1 MSNCELL
8 ARITTDRESATALTY
23 RLLLVAAALLSLDLL
38 LAYPAVAQQPLYIGD
53 FDGPLD
59 RNQNSPSGLNRVD
72 SFEGDPFTSKKLMPA
87 GFTPNNVPARAK
99 GYVGFLKV
107 EKNSKGQ
114 LFIRSADK
122 KILLLKLSEAQVRFF
137 FGPPNTVKK
146 YDKRVKTAKL
156 DQVFEYACYND
167 DVLSKLSIGFEKKVV
182 CRAVVKYW
190 DSEMGTPGLGNE
202 HTQKDLF
209 MGWPLFN

>member
-72 SFEGDPFTSKKLMPA
+72 SFEGDPFTSKELMPA
-87 GFTPNNVPARAK
+87 GFPPNMVPARAK
-99 GYVGFLKV
+99 AFVDFLKV

-114 LFIRSADK
+114 LFIRLADN
-122 KILLLKLSEAQVRFF
+122 KIFLLKLSEAQVRFF

-167 DVLSKLSIGFEKKVV
+167 DVLRKLSIGFEKKVV
-182 CRAVVKYW
+182 CRAVVKHW
-190 DSEMGTPGLGNE
+190 DRKMGKPVWGNVP
-202 HTQKDLF
+202 TLKDVC
-209 MGWPLFN
+209 P